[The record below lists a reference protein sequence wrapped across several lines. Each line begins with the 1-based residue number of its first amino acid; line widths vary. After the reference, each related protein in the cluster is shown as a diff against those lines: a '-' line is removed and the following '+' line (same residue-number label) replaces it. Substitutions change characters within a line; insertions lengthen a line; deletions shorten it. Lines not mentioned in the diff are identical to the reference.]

1 MLGNMSKKENQEERK
16 RPLNKEDSKSLRL
29 NRGVE
34 LLLRNKKRREPKP
47 KTFQVKFGK
56 IVSFFSRE
64 VDVFFQFHLD
74 FRKKSSQ
81 GEE

>member
-1 MLGNMSKKENQEERK
+1 MQKSMGKKKDQEEK
-16 RPLNKEDSKSLRL
+16 ERPLNNHESNTSLKL

-64 VDVFFQFHLD
+64 VDIFFNFHLD
-74 FRKKSSQ
+74 FKKKSSQ
-81 GEE
+81 GE